1 RGPRDRRELHARRLS
16 GRSGPE
22 ECLGGSVRPGPPV
35 IVTLG
40 DPSRHIQRAS
50 CSNSRSKGGRPP
62 RRRAIMER
70 PRAKARQMLKDFY
83 LAFASVCFRL
93 LGLWIIVVQTRHAEW
108 RQSAI
113 HRRRAYG
120 VSLHF
125 ALPGLMSLLS
135 LVDPASTDLWRVA
148 FAIVAAGGAVALIA
162 VRGSAP
168 NPLGAATYMAAIV
181 LYVLIALVAIAPGIV
196 GDLQVS
202 PRPL

>member
-1 RGPRDRRELHARRLS
+1 
-16 GRSGPE
+16 
-22 ECLGGSVRPGPPV
+22 
-35 IVTLG
+35 
-40 DPSRHIQRAS
+40 
-50 CSNSRSKGGRPP
+50 
-62 RRRAIMER
+62 
-70 PRAKARQMLKDFY
+70 MLKDFY
-83 LAFASVCFRL
+83 LAFASVCFTL

-108 RQSAI
+108 RRSAI

-148 FAIVAAGGAVALIA
+148 FAIVAAGGAAALVA

-168 NPLGAATYMAAIV
+168 NLLGATTYVAAIV

-202 PRPL
+202 ARPLRVEAILQTLVVFLGANVAWLLLFDDVQATEAQPVTELER